1 MFYVSFHFFFTEFWV
16 QLLTFHRLQ
25 MLSTVSPELKWT
37 PSRNAIFGRL
47 GSENETT
54 VLPPGGGKHRAFMFG
69 RMTQFVCNHQ
79 TNKNFFSFKS
89 SLGLVRNTTKIRVW
103 RLQKIWKFVITN
115 FSFLKP
121 CSYLR
126 HAKFF
131 LQPDTLIKGTLMGI
145 AREMRGSNE
154 G

>member
-54 VLPPGGGKHRAFMFG
+54 VLPPGGGKYRAFMFG

-89 SLGLVRNTTKIRVW
+89 SLGLVRNTTENRVW

-126 HAKFF
+126 LAKFF
-131 LQPDTLIKGTLMGI
+131 LQSDTLIKGTLMGI
-145 AREMRGSNE
+145 SREMRGSNE